1 MVNSPRALLTVDH
14 VCTCRSSAVA
24 SPIEAG
30 STKGS
35 QAGIHHHRRICF
47 PVIHRPRTAGRQG
60 SRRGGGGGGYLHTA
74 AAGWGGYTR
83 HSLVAPL
90 CGDSSC
96 ESRAMPVLLQHHPK
110 MTLSLQNAARRGE
123 ALPRTIS
130 LPCPL
135 APRPSAGLG
144 IEDCNASLNA
154 FNAIVQSKA
163 SASVRPPFLHL
174 LSSTRTR
181 TQRTAG

>member
-1 MVNSPRALLTVDH
+1 MTVDH

-30 STKGS
+30 RDPSS
-35 QAGIHHHRRICF
+35 SANLLSRHPSPAHSRQAGEPGGRWWREDICTLQL
-47 PVIHRPRTAGRQG
+47 RDGEDTQG
-60 SRRGGGGGGYLHTA
+60 
-74 AAGWGGYTR
+74 R

-90 CGDSSC
+90 CGGSSC
-96 ESRAMPVLLQHHPK
+96 ESRAMPVLLLHHPK
-110 MTLSLQNAARRGE
+110 MILSLQNAARRGE

-163 SASVRPPFLHL
+163 SASASVRPPFLHL

-181 TQRTAG
+181 TQRAAG